1 MRRLA
6 PALALALA
14 LASPGGAALAQH
26 AGHTMPAPAGENA
39 ASRGYREAMDRM
51 MRDMPAP
58 TGNADRD
65 FLAGMI
71 PHHQAAVDMA
81 RALLQHG
88 RDPEV
93 RRMAE
98 TIIRDQER
106 EITEMRAMLARIP
119 AR

>member
-6 PALALALA
+6 LCLCFLAL
-14 LASPGGAALAQH
+14 PAAAQH
-26 AGHTMPAPAGENA
+26 AGHGAAPANEA
-39 ASRGYREAMDRM
+39 PASRGYREAMDRM
-51 MRDMPAP
+51 MRDTPRP
-58 TGNADRD
+58 TGDADRD
-65 FLAGMI
+65 FLMGMI

-81 RALLQHG
+81 RTLLRHG

-106 EITEMRAMLARIP
+106 EIAEMRAMLARTP

>member
-1 MRRLA
+1 MRSI
-6 PALALALA
+6 PLALSL
-14 LASPGGAALAQH
+14 AALLAVPAFAQH
-26 AGHTMPAPAGENA
+26 AGHGAHGAAPANETP

-51 MRDMPAP
+51 MRDTPRP

-81 RALLQHG
+81 RTALTHA
-88 RDPEV
+88 RDPEL
-93 RRMAE
+93 RRLAE
-98 TIIRDQER
+98 TVIRDQER
-106 EITEMRAMLARIP
+106 EIAEMRAMLSRMP

>member
-1 MRRLA
+1 MRLA
-6 PALALALA
+6 AALAFALLAA
-14 LASPGGAALAQH
+14 PAAAQH
-26 AGHTMPAPAGENA
+26 AGHGAHGAAAPAAETP

-51 MRDMPAP
+51 MRDTPP
-58 TGNADRD
+58 QTGNADRD

-81 RALLQHG
+81 RTALLHA

-93 RRMAE
+93 RRLSE

-106 EITEMRAMLARIP
+106 EIAEMRAMLSRMP